1 MALKKLK
8 APESLKIDFCP
19 SPKQYELWKLLQP
32 ECPLCGGEVEQML
45 IGYDANHNPRYKPYC
60 KRCNNQNIPQLVL
73 GGGAA
78 GGGKSFIS
86 SVWLVSSCIRFPDI
100 RAVVARKTLK
110 SLKEQGYIDLKY
122 SSGNLYCIAPVKKYE
137 PEQEPAPLPVP
148 VQEESG
154 SPTVKPYLTF
164 LAAFLGA
171 AAGSLL
177 VSLPLALL

>member
-1 MALKKLK
+1 MDRICIAVLEKIC
-8 APESLKIDFCP
+8 SL
-19 SPKQYELWKLLQP
+19 
-32 ECPLCGGEVEQML
+32 
-45 IGYDANHNPRYKPYC
+45 A
-60 KRCNNQNIPQLVL
+60 
-73 GGGAA
+73 AA
-78 GGGKSFIS
+78 GRYVVFSEDELFETFPEDAQKSD
-86 SVWLVSSCIRFPDI
+86 SVL
-100 RAVVARKTLK
+100 KNTLK